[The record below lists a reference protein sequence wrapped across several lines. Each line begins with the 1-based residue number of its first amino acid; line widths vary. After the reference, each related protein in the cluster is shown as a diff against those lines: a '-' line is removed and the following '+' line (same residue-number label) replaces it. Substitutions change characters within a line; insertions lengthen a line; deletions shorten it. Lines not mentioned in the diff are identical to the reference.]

1 MVKVCIQSESCP
13 SELQLACFKRNSFYF
28 EGKLSHFQV
37 VMHFSQF
44 HYTSGSRWPVFVDKS
59 ATNVQTAGVRSN
71 KVATKS
77 ITRFVPETSRLLP
90 FLHYDPNDL
99 WTNVWLLPQSF
110 SQQLP
115 STTSNQLRNTHFPPV
130 TCDCQI
136 VTGWSL
142 NLEL

>member
-1 MVKVCIQSESCP
+1 MAKVCIQSESCP
-13 SELQLACFKRNSFYF
+13 SELQLACFKRDSFYF

-77 ITRFVPETSRLLP
+77 ITRFVPETSWLLP
-90 FLHYDPNDL
+90 FLQYDPNDL
-99 WTNVWLLPQSF
+99 WTNVCPSPQSF

-115 STTSNQLRNTHFPPV
+115 STTSNQLENTHFPPWPV
-130 TCDCQI
+130 I
-136 VTGWSL
+136 ARW
-142 NLEL
+142 